1 MAVSRCKIKASKSGV
16 SFGYDLS
23 AATDRL
29 PISLQVSIL
38 EKIIG
43 RDLAHL

>member
-1 MAVSRCKIKASKSGV
+1 MEKSKVAGK

-29 PISLQVSIL
+29 PISLQVDIL
-38 EKIIG
+38 SVWFGSEF
-43 RDLAHL
+43 AQA

>member
-1 MAVSRCKIKASKSGV
+1 MNKAKIAGK

-29 PISLQVSIL
+29 PLRLQIAIL
-38 EKIIG
+38 TSFFGKQFA
-43 RDLAHL
+43 DS